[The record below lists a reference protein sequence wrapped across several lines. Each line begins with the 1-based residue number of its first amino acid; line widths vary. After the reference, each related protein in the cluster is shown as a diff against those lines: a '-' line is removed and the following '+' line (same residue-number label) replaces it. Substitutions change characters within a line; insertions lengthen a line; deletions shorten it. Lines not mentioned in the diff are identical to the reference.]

1 MAFRFVV
8 RKRRKLKHSAC
19 REKRNFSVLRAEA
32 RMNCTCFFKGCVNC
46 MVWTLL
52 SNSKTKCGYN
62 MLSGLLFESA
72 ES

>member
-1 MAFRFVV
+1 MAFQFVV
-8 RKRRKLKHSAC
+8 GKRRKPKHSAC

-32 RMNCTCFFKGCVNC
+32 RLNCAYCFKAVFNC
-46 MVWTLL
+46 MVWAFL
-52 SNSKTKCGYN
+52 SNPKTKCGYN